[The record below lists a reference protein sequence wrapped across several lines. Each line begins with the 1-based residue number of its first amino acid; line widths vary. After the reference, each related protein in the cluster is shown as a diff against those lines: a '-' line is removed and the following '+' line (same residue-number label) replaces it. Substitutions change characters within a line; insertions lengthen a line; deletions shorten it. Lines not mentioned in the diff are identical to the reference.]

1 MASLNSSNN
10 GDFRSSNLT
19 DSVPKKQKNGIAG
32 AEETLDRISQLPDSL
47 LVQILSLLPTKDAVA
62 SCASSKRWRY
72 LWTSIY
78 NFLFISID
86 CKKAENFMS
95 FVDHV
100 LTHSTCSKIKKFQ
113 LDLGYTSGLKISQ
126 WISFAVER
134 KVEDVVL
141 CSYDDDLSFELPI
154 SICTCSSLITLDWS
168 CCVVDKE
175 SVIEWKYLKSLKLNY
190 IFIDDDDIAKIL
202 SGCPALETL
211 ELSSFD
217 GFRRLEITSS
227 NLKRLTL
234 DRYWWFYGRV
244 EDPLEIIAPYLQHLE
259 ILGDLDYLTCRL
271 VNVSS
276 LIDGRL
282 TFSITCITDIW
293 GVDPDAAEHSCA
305 DYHQNFRNLVL
316 DYLQKLSY
324 VTELII
330 GRWLAEQLNGV
341 SLPKLRCKCLTLEM
355 NVTKHNLYGVASLL
369 RTSPLLETLN
379 IHLGAELNNFRCQL
393 ELSYLAKGDTI
404 SLQSWISGIV
414 FPNLK
419 NLKVVGCIA
428 ECFKRWFGR
437 GNDKLFELSEF
448 LLKNA
453 MALKKFVIV
462 SERRICRECLESC
475 ESRYLSRLAKKLLD
489 SPTSSMKF
497 VIIYQESASE

>member
-1 MASLNSSNN
+1 MASLNSNNN

-234 DRYWWFYGRV
+234 DRCWWFYGRV

-369 RTSPLLETLN
+369 RTSPLWRHSTYTW
-379 IHLGAELNNFRCQL
+379 ELRSYF
-393 ELSYLAKGDTI
+393 LSIYVVLLWKQPLA
-404 SLQSWISGIV
+404 
-414 FPNLK
+414 
-419 NLKVVGCIA
+419 
-428 ECFKRWFGR
+428 
-437 GNDKLFELSEF
+437 
-448 LLKNA
+448 
-453 MALKKFVIV
+453 
-462 SERRICRECLESC
+462 
-475 ESRYLSRLAKKLLD
+475 
-489 SPTSSMKF
+489 
-497 VIIYQESASE
+497 